1 MQLNV
6 LVISSFIPFLIMNI
20 VLFFPV
26 DYIHDNHTYYYWLF
40 NRLTNIRVMCL
51 ILMCLTYS
59 ILFIVFTVILVRLFF
74 GLRETLFFYNMI
86 SPYKM
91 LAFFLLTNLYLLIQ
105 IGIMFPILYSAIF
118 GSSHGSFYGFLTS

>member
-1 MQLNV
+1 
-6 LVISSFIPFLIMNI
+6 
-20 VLFFPV
+20 
-26 DYIHDNHTYYYWLF
+26 
-40 NRLTNIRVMCL
+40 
-51 ILMCLTYS
+51 MCLTYG

-105 IGIMFPILYSAIF
+105 IGIMGEFIYSGYN
-118 GSSHGSFYGFLTS
+118 GSSSFFGFLTTN